1 MAQQH
6 RAVGPDI
13 WEAKSGNLQVQGLLG
28 LWSEFK
34 ANLGYIQSESKAIP
48 GYKMSSRIAWVTE

>member
-34 ANLGYIQSESKAIP
+34 AILGNFMKY
-48 GYKMSSRIAWVTE
+48 